1 LASWLKE
8 SIMIRST
15 NHAHSPVVRT
25 GRRALASVTTAL
37 VMTSAHANLLNNPG
51 FEISAFTSAANV
63 LTNFPG
69 FQGIWGPEVGSITGA
84 TAGVTPAA
92 GSNMLRMDDDGLS
105 YTQAFQVVD
114 VSSFGATISTGT
126 AMVNASAFFNTVGGF
141 TGAFSLINVAFFSGP
156 SYGTILGNSGNGL
169 LMLDA
174 NPQTWEFGSV
184 SSLIPIGTNWMMFQV
199 AYNNASM
206 AGNPGFVDDTSMTIT
221 PAPGSIALLL
231 LAGIGGRRRRN

>member
-1 LASWLKE
+1 
-8 SIMIRST
+8 
-15 NHAHSPVVRT
+15 
-25 GRRALASVTTAL
+25 
-37 VMTSAHANLLNNPG
+37 MTSAHANLLNNPG

-141 TGAFSLINVAFFSGP
+141 TGAFSLINVAF
-156 SYGTILGNSGNGL
+156 L
-169 LMLDA
+169 
-174 NPQTWEFGSV
+174 
-184 SSLIPIGTNWMMFQV
+184 
-199 AYNNASM
+199 
-206 AGNPGFVDDTSMTIT
+206 AGRATERFLET
-221 PAPGSIALLL
+221 PATVCSCSTRTPRLGSLDQSAH
-231 LAGIGGRRRRN
+231 